1 MTFTIARLGHLGDG
15 IIQGPEGSIFVAQ
28 TLPGEV
34 VEGTVKGDALADVRI
49 LTPSVHRVKPPCSHA
64 RTCGGCMMQ
73 HASDAFVA
81 DWKTTIVRTA
91 LAAQGLEADLR
102 PIITS
107 PPRSRRRAT
116 LAARRTKGGVLMG
129 FHSRA
134 SDVLVGVPECQLLHP
149 DLIGAFPALEAIVK
163 LGGSRSQ
170 EMDLAITRTSSGGD
184 VAVTGGKPADS
195 TQRMDL
201 ARLVEAF
208 GLARLSWDGEVIAQ
222 RAQPMMR
229 FGRAN
234 VPLPVGAFL
243 QATAEGEAALLASVK
258 GAVGPARR
266 IIDLFAGIGTFGLPL
281 AENAEIHAVE
291 GDVAMLTALDKGFRM
306 AEGIKRVTNDIRDL
320 YRRPLEPDEF
330 KGYDAVVIDP
340 PRAGAEAQSHTLAKS
355 KVPVIAA
362 VSCNPATFA
371 RDAKILTQAGYK
383 LNWVQV
389 VDQFRWSPHV
399 ELAAQFTL

>member
-15 IIQGPEGSIFVAQ
+15 IVQGPEGSIFVAQ
-28 TLPGEV
+28 TLPGEEV
-34 VEGTVKGDALADVRI
+34 DGTVKGDTLADVRI

-208 GLARLSWDGEVIAQ
+208 GLARLSWNGEVIAQ
-222 RAQPMMR
+222 CAQPMMR

>member
-208 GLARLSWDGEVIAQ
+208 GLARLSWNGEVIAQ
-222 RAQPMMR
+222 RAQPRMR

>member
-15 IIQGPEGSIFVAQ
+15 IIQGPEGSIFAAQ
-28 TLPGEV
+28 TLPGEE
-34 VEGTVKGDALADVRI
+34 VEGTVKGDSLADVRI
-49 LTPSVHRVKPPCSHA
+49 LTPSVHRVKPPCTHA

-91 LAAQGLEADLR
+91 LSAQGLEADLR

-107 PPRSRRRAT
+107 APRSRRRAT

-134 SDVLVGVPECQLLHP
+134 SDVLVGVPQCQLLHP
-149 DLIGAFPALEAIVK
+149 DLISAFPALEAIVK
-163 LGGSRSQ
+163 LGGSRTQ
-170 EMDLAITRTSSGGD
+170 EMDLAITRTTSGPD

-208 GLARLSWDGEVIAQ
+208 GLSRLSWNGEVIAQ

-243 QATAEGEAALLASVK
+243 QPTAEGEAALLACVK
-258 GAVGPARR
+258 DAVGPARR

-320 YRRPLEPDEF
+320 FRRPLEPDEF

-340 PRAGAEAQSHTLAKS
+340 PRAGAEAQSHTLARS

>member
-28 TLPGEV
+28 TLPGEEV
-34 VEGTVKGDALADVRI
+34 DGTVKGDALADVRI

-208 GLARLSWDGEVIAQ
+208 GLARLSWNGEVIAQ

>member
-1 MTFTIARLGHLGDG
+1 LGDG
-15 IIQGPEGSIFVAQ
+15 IIQGPEGSIFAPQ
-28 TLPGEV
+28 TLPGEEV
-34 VEGTVKGDALADVRI
+34 DGTVKGDSLADVRI
-49 LTPSVHRVKPPCSHA
+49 LTPSVHRVKPPCTHA

-81 DWKTTIVRTA
+81 DWKTTIVHTA
-91 LAAQGLEADLR
+91 LAAQGIEADLR

-134 SDVLVGVPECQLLHP
+134 SDVLVGVPQCQLLHP
-149 DLIGAFPALEAIVK
+149 DLISAFPALEAIVK
-163 LGGSRSQ
+163 LGGSRTQ
-170 EMDLAITRTSSGGD
+170 EMDLAITRTTSGPD

-208 GLARLSWDGEVIAQ
+208 GLSRLSWNGEVIAQ

-243 QATAEGEAALLASVK
+243 QPTAEGEAALLACVK
-258 GAVGPARR
+258 EAVGPARR

-340 PRAGAEAQSHTLAKS
+340 PRAGAEAQSHTLARS

>member
-1 MTFTIARLGHLGDG
+1 
-15 IIQGPEGSIFVAQ
+15 
-28 TLPGEV
+28 
-34 VEGTVKGDALADVRI
+34 
-49 LTPSVHRVKPPCSHA
+49 
-64 RTCGGCMMQ
+64 
-73 HASDAFVA
+73 
-81 DWKTTIVRTA
+81 
-91 LAAQGLEADLR
+91 
-102 PIITS
+102 
-107 PPRSRRRAT
+107 
-116 LAARRTKGGVLMG
+116 
-129 FHSRA
+129 
-134 SDVLVGVPECQLLHP
+134 
-149 DLIGAFPALEAIVK
+149 
-163 LGGSRSQ
+163 
-170 EMDLAITRTSSGGD
+170 
-184 VAVTGGKPADS
+184 
-195 TQRMDL
+195 
-201 ARLVEAF
+201 
-208 GLARLSWDGEVIAQ
+208 
-222 RAQPMMR
+222 MMR

-371 RDAKILTQAGYK
+371 RDAKILAQAGYK